1 MEATPE
7 PPQKNESSGWG
18 TSAFDR
24 TPIYIFWGALITF
37 LLGLTKKKIE
47 KKKIETLSIST
58 GVKNSRKSDPVDI
71 DRRKKLPLD
80 DI

>member
-1 MEATPE
+1 MLHHS
-7 PPQKNESSGWG
+7 PPKKTNLRAGAQAPLTALRFGFLG
-18 TSAFDR
+18 GFDN
-24 TPIYIFWGALITF
+24 IFVGPH
-37 LLGLTKKKIE
+37 KKKIE